1 MTVKP
6 HTLGGR
12 YRLDEP
18 VGSGGMATV
27 WRGYDLRLQRIVA
40 VKLPAS
46 HLAGSVQTQQRVT
59 IEAQA
64 VARLTHPN
72 IAAVFDTGRV
82 RSGLRNRL
90 PFLVMEFVEGHSLQT
105 RLRGVQ
111 PMHWTTATRI
121 CGQIAA
127 ALAAAHERGV
137 VHRDVKPD
145 NVMLNRDVVK
155 VVDFG
160 LAALLPIPAT
170 STRIRLGTPEY
181 MAPEQLR
188 GEPVTAA
195 GDVYALGM
203 VLYRL
208 LTGSL
213 PWHAT
218 TRRGTIRI
226 RQSTPV
232 IRMPPTSGVPGD
244 VIALCDRCLSNQPEH
259 RPTSRQAADVLRAA
273 LMRHDPDQSA
283 RTATALPPASSSPTV
298 TPRAAAPPPPEAAPR
313 RPGTRRL
320 LAAGAALAGLAL
332 LVHPPWTAPD
342 GLHPAGQSEAAIGD
356 SGCTV
361 RYIAHRTTDAF
372 RAELTLRAPAAAG
385 WALRLLL
392 PPGQHVTAASRVDW
406 TQDDRHLTLTS
417 AATDGNTAAATMFTL
432 TGELTQ
438 SDAAGPTA
446 FHLNGVTCRYAVT
459 VYATGPPRPA
469 GNPPADGL

>member
-1 MTVKP
+1 MKP
-6 HTLGGR
+6 RTLGGR

-27 WRGYDLRLQRIVA
+27 WRGYDLRLQRTVA
-40 VKLPAS
+40 VKLPAP
-46 HLAGSVQTQQRVT
+46 HLARSAQTQQRT
-59 IEAQA
+59 TAEAQT

-90 PFLVMEFVEGHSLQT
+90 PYLVMEFVEGHSLQT

-111 PMHWTTATRI
+111 PMHWTTAVKI
-121 CGQIAA
+121 CAQVAA
-127 ALAAAHERGV
+127 ALAAAHERGI

-145 NVMLNRDVVK
+145 NIMLTRDVVK

-195 GDVYALGM
+195 GDVYALGT

-226 RQSTPV
+226 RESAPV

-244 VIALCDRCLSNQPEH
+244 VIALCDRCLSNRPED
-259 RPTSRQAADVLRAA
+259 RPTSRLAADTLRSA
-273 LMRHDPDQSA
+273 LIEHGPDQSA
-283 RTATALPPASSSPTV
+283 GMDPAMPPAGSPPTV
-298 TPRAAAPPPPEAAPR
+298 TPRAATPRREPAPR
-313 RPGTRRL
+313 RPITRRL

-332 LVHPPWTAPD
+332 LVHLPWATAPD
-342 GLHPAGQSEAAIGD
+342 NPRPARQSVASTGGN
-356 SGCTV
+356 GCTV
-361 RYIAHRTTDAF
+361 RYVSHRSTEAF
-372 RAELTLRAPAAAG
+372 RAELTLHAPAAPD
-385 WALRLLL
+385 WTLRLRLA
-392 PPGQHVTAASRVDW
+392 PGQHVTAASAPGW
-406 TQDDRHLTLTS
+406 TQHDRRVTL
-417 AATDGNTAAATMFTL
+417 TAAATAGEDTAAARVFTL
-432 TGELTQ
+432 AGDLTRP
-438 SDAAGPTA
+438 DAPAPTA
-446 FHLNGVTCRYAVT
+446 FALNGVTCGTSIT
-459 VYATGPPRPA
+459 VYTTESAWPATIPA
-469 GNPPADGL
+469 AGAL